1 MEPLT
6 NIKPNNGRCLNIA
19 KKVSLPT
26 LFYDKLNVI
35 SIIKN
40 CKFSITYFFP
50 NDQIFYIIYARRF
63 KQKSY
68 AWINS

>member
-19 KKVSLPT
+19 NKVSLPT

-40 CKFSITYFFP
+40 CKFSITYFFFQMIKYFILFMLDDSNKNHTP
-50 NDQIFYIIYARRF
+50 G
-63 KQKSY
+63 
-68 AWINS
+68 